1 MKGQKDFQFRAIIKV
16 SRESREGKFKTTKQN
31 KTRADLIA
39 KKRERERSVMNLL
52 VPVKHISNMLILFVK
67 KEFPKSQPMVITI
80 QKDYCQTN
88 GWTKLN
94 PEIKKKKK
102 MWVGTQLKWRRL
114 DISQH
119 HEWCRDLVIIIPTQN
134 PSRLYR

>member
-16 SRESREGKFKTTKQN
+16 SRESREGKFKKTKQN

-94 PEIKKKKK
+94 PEIKKKN
-102 MWVGTQLKWRRL
+102 VGGDPIEMEKTR
-114 DISQH
+114 H
-119 HEWCRDLVIIIPTQN
+119 
-134 PSRLYR
+134 